1 MHYGGGAGEHVDVGE
16 KFPLHLLLAVLHNP
30 EQQRQLTPPAQGP
43 AVPPSALFRMHAAVG
58 CLVGVLVGFL
68 LGL

>member
-1 MHYGGGAGEHVDVGE
+1 MHYGGGAGEHVDTGDKLPV
-16 KFPLHLLLAVLHNP
+16 HLLLLVLHPP
-30 EQQRQLTPPAQGP
+30 EQQRQLTPFDGQEPA
-43 AVPPSALFRMHAAVG
+43 AVPLGVHAAVG